1 LCQIVFTITFNR
13 FSGIAKIAIASLID
27 TLQENDFFNIITIN
41 KEVKYI
47 VPCIKY
53 LIQATKENKE
63 MMKRIVQNITEAS
76 ATVDVNLGMD
86 EAFKI
91 LNSGKYSYQK
101 SVLNS

>member
-1 LCQIVFTITFNR
+1 
-13 FSGIAKIAIASLID
+13 
-27 TLQENDFFNIITIN
+27 
-41 KEVKYI
+41 
-47 VPCIKY
+47 
-53 LIQATKENKE
+53 
-63 MMKRIVQNITEAS
+63 MKRIVQNITEAS